1 MDEVLK
7 VVAIVALSSLTI
19 LVVYMIVF
27 LSKAMKVVN
36 DVTKNLDKI
45 TENVM
50 VLKTR
55 LMATLDELSEFR
67 KEISDLKAKALEHLD
82 NWKKTSEKANDL
94 IDSVSDGANKVIES
108 IEPYERLINRSYDRL
123 APPID
128 KVTTVFSALYKAIDV
143 FGSKLSSKK

>member
-1 MDEVLK
+1 MDELLK
-7 VVAIVALSSLTI
+7 IVAIVALTSVTI
-19 LVVYMIVF
+19 LVVYVIVF
-27 LSKAMKVVN
+27 LSKTMKVIN

-55 LMATLDELSEFR
+55 LMVTLDELTDVR
-67 KEISDLKAKALEHLD
+67 KEISDLKVKALDHLD

-94 IDSVSDGANKVIES
+94 IDNVNDGANKVIEA
-108 IEPYERLINRSYDRL
+108 IEPYERLVNRSYDRL

-128 KVTTVFSALYKAIDV
+128 KATTIFSAVFKAIEV